1 MLDLISGCFASIASL
16 FSGSSDSKCIMNIWA
31 DVECPKELIK

>member
-16 FSGSSDSKCIMNIWA
+16 FSGAGQAETFMNIWA
-31 DVECPKELIK
+31 DVECPKELLK